1 LKRRRRSGADE
12 LQVDTKQ
19 AGKKV
24 RALVID
30 DSKALRAI
38 VGKLVKGLGF
48 EVFEAGNGR
57 EGLEQLKAK
66 GAVDLSLVDWNMPDM
81 NGIEFIRAVR
91 AQEQYNEMKVMV
103 ITTQTEIDHVTKALE
118 SGANEYLMKPFT
130 RDALLG
136 KLQMLG
142 IVNS

>member
-1 LKRRRRSGADE
+1 
-12 LQVDTKQ
+12 
-19 AGKKV
+19 V
-24 RALVID
+24 RALIID

-48 EVFEAGNGR
+48 EVLEAGNGR
-57 EGLEQLKAK
+57 EALEQLKSN

-81 NGIEFIRAVR
+81 NGIEFIQAVR
-91 AQEQYNEMKVMV
+91 AQDQYNDMKVMV
-103 ITTQTEIDHVTKALE
+103 ITTQTEIDHVTRALE

-130 RDALLG
+130 RDALLV

-142 IVNS
+142 IVNE

>member
-1 LKRRRRSGADE
+1 M
-12 LQVDTKQ
+12 
-19 AGKKV
+19 
-24 RALVID
+24 RALIID

-48 EVFEAGNGR
+48 EVLEAGNGR
-57 EGLEQLKAK
+57 EGLEQLKSN

-91 AQEQYNEMKVMV
+91 AQDQYDAMKVMV
-103 ITTQTEIDHVTKALE
+103 ITTQTEIDHITKALE

-130 RDALLG
+130 RDALLV

-142 IVNS
+142 IVNA

>member
-1 LKRRRRSGADE
+1 
-12 LQVDTKQ
+12 
-19 AGKKV
+19 V
-24 RALVID
+24 RALIID
-30 DSKALRAI
+30 DSRALRAI

-48 EVFEAGNGR
+48 EVLEAGNGR
-57 EGLEQLKAK
+57 EGLEQLKSN

-91 AQEQYNEMKVMV
+91 AQDEYNAMKVMV
-103 ITTQTEIDHVTKALE
+103 ITTQTEIDHITKALE

-130 RDALLG
+130 RDALLV

-142 IVNS
+142 IVND

>member
-1 LKRRRRSGADE
+1 M
-12 LQVDTKQ
+12 
-19 AGKKV
+19 
-24 RALVID
+24 RALIID

-48 EVFEAGNGR
+48 EVLEAGNGR
-57 EGLEQLKAK
+57 EGLEQLQSR
-66 GAVDLSLVDWNMPDM
+66 GMVDISLVDWNMPDM

-91 AQEQYNEMKVMV
+91 AQDQYNAMKVMV
-103 ITTQTEIDHVTKALE
+103 ITTQTEIDHITKALE

-130 RDALLG
+130 RDALLE

-142 IVNS
+142 IANA

>member
-1 LKRRRRSGADE
+1 
-12 LQVDTKQ
+12 
-19 AGKKV
+19 V
-24 RALVID
+24 RALIID

-48 EVFEAGNGR
+48 EVLEAGNGR
-57 EGLEQLKAK
+57 EGLEQLQSR
-66 GAVDLSLVDWNMPDM
+66 GMVDISLVDWNMPDM

-91 AQEQYNEMKVMV
+91 AQDQYNAMKVMV
-103 ITTQTEIDHVTKALE
+103 ITTQTEIDHITKALE

-130 RDALLG
+130 RDALLE

-142 IVNS
+142 IANA

>member
-1 LKRRRRSGADE
+1 M
-12 LQVDTKQ
+12 
-19 AGKKV
+19 
-24 RALVID
+24 RALIID

-48 EVFEAGNGR
+48 EVLEAGNGR
-57 EGLEQLKAK
+57 EGLEQLKSK
-66 GAVDLSLVDWNMPDM
+66 GTVELSLVDWNMPDM

-91 AQEQYNEMKVMV
+91 AQDQYSDMKVMV
-103 ITTQTEIDHVTKALE
+103 ITTQTEMDHVTQALE

-130 RDALLG
+130 RDALLA

-142 IVNS
+142 IVDA

>member
-1 LKRRRRSGADE
+1 
-12 LQVDTKQ
+12 
-19 AGKKV
+19 V
-24 RALVID
+24 RALIID

-48 EVFEAGNGR
+48 EVLEAGNGR
-57 EGLEQLKAK
+57 EGLEQLKSK
-66 GAVDLSLVDWNMPDM
+66 GTVELSLVDWNMPDM

-91 AQEQYNEMKVMV
+91 AQDQYSDMKVMV
-103 ITTQTEIDHVTKALE
+103 ITTQTEMDHVTQALE

-130 RDALLG
+130 RDALLA

-142 IVNS
+142 IVDA

>member
-1 LKRRRRSGADE
+1 M
-12 LQVDTKQ
+12 
-19 AGKKV
+19 

-48 EVFEAGNGR
+48 EVLEAGNGR
-57 EGLEQLKAK
+57 EGLDQLKRN

-81 NGIEFIRAVR
+81 NGIQFIEAVR
-91 AQEQYNEMKVMV
+91 AQNEYDAMKLMV
-103 ITTQTEIDHVTKALE
+103 ITTQTEMEHLTRALKA
-118 SGANEYLMKPFT
+118 GADEYLMKPFT
-130 RDALLG
+130 KDALLA

-142 IVNS
+142 IVNN

>member
-1 LKRRRRSGADE
+1 M
-12 LQVDTKQ
+12 
-19 AGKKV
+19 
-24 RALVID
+24 RALIID

-48 EVFEAGNGR
+48 EVLEAGNGR
-57 EGLEQLKAK
+57 EGLEQLKSN
-66 GAVDLSLVDWNMPDM
+66 GAVELSLVDWNMPDM

-91 AQEQYNEMKVMV
+91 AQDQYNAMKVMV
-103 ITTQTEIDHVTKALE
+103 ITTQTEIDHITKALE

-130 RDALLG
+130 RDALLV

-142 IVNS
+142 IVND